1 MRYRYSSDFLGVVL
15 SARIAFSKRS
25 WPYMTALAMPWL
37 MASGQRAMSRMWQIA
52 GRARHRSSYYRFLS
66 EGKIRLE
73 ILWRCLFELIVRTF
87 SLTKLVLVVDDTLC
101 PKWGQGIFGTGS
113 FFDHVA
119 RPRAGYIWGHNWVV
133 LAVVVQM
140 GSFCWVALP
149 FWIGLYRSKKRC
161 KPKEFRTRF
170 QMVGQMLRSVRL
182 WVPAMEILLL
192 GDGAYNNDS
201 MVSVLDELKIFF
213 VSRLR
218 QDARLRKAPPPR
230 RKSQRGRPAKYGAW
244 LPSLKLLAS
253 RHSAFRKATVH
264 IYRRTLKLQV
274 RIVDAFWPALGRKV
288 RLVIVRDPKG
298 RHHTAYLMSTNLTM
312 TAEQIIEAFSMRWS
326 IEQLFADA
334 KIQMGLDS
342 TEARTPRA
350 VLCHAALTMA
360 FITWVQV
367 WHHLAHPST
376 AHRSF
381 SRKLNSLRTVT
392 IASTLF
398 SSGPR
403 TMPRRKNTAA
413 LANLFVAASAAA

>member
-1 MRYRYSSDFLGVVL
+1 
-15 SARIAFSKRS
+15 
-25 WPYMTALAMPWL
+25 
-37 MASGQRAMSRMWQIA
+37 
-52 GRARHRSSYYRFLS
+52 
-66 EGKIRLE
+66 
-73 ILWRCLFELIVRTF
+73 
-87 SLTKLVLVVDDTLC
+87 
-101 PKWGQGIFGTGS
+101 
-113 FFDHVA
+113 
-119 RPRAGYIWGHNWVV
+119 
-133 LAVVVQM
+133 M

-149 FWIGLYRSKKRC
+149 VWIGLYRSKKRC
-161 KPKEFRTRF
+161 KPGEFRTRF
-170 QMVGQMLRSVRL
+170 EMVRRMLRSVRL
-182 WVPAMEILLL
+182 WAPAIEILLL

-218 QDARLRKAPPPR
+218 QDARLRKAPSPR
-230 RKSQRGRPAKYGAW
+230 RKGQRGRPAKYGAW

-264 IYRRTLKLQV
+264 IYRRTLQLQV

-288 RLVIVRDPKG
+288 RVVIVRDPKR
-298 RHHTAYLMSTNLTM
+298 RHRTAYLMSTDLTL
-312 TAEQIIEAFSMRWS
+312 TAEQIIESFSMRWS

-334 KIQMGLDS
+334 KIQMCLDS
-342 TEARTPRA
+342 TEARKPRA
-350 VLCHAALTMA
+350 VLCHATLTMA

-381 SRKLNSLRTVT
+381 SKKLNSLRTET

-413 LANLFVAASAAA
+413 LANLFVTASTAA

>member
-1 MRYRYSSDFLGVVL
+1 MRYHYSSDFLGVVL
-15 SARIAFSKRS
+15 SARVAFSKRS

-37 MASGQRAMSRMWQIA
+37 MMSGQRAMSRLWQVA

-73 ILWRCLFELIVRTF
+73 VLWRCLFELIVRTF
-87 SLTKLVLVVDDTLC
+87 KLTQLVLVVDDTLC
-101 PKWGQGIFGTGS
+101 PKWGKGIFGTGS

-133 LAVVVQM
+133 LAVVVPM
-140 GSFCWVALP
+140 GNFCWVALP
-149 FWIGLYRSKKRC
+149 FWIGLYRSKKTC
-161 KPKEFRTRF
+161 KKREFRTRF
-170 QMVGQMLRSVRL
+170 QMVAEILRAVRL
-182 WVPAMEILLL
+182 WAPAMEILLL

-201 MVSVLDELKIFF
+201 MVSVLDKLKISF

-218 QDARLRKAPPPR
+218 EDARLREAAPPR
-230 RKSQRGRPAKYGAW
+230 RRGQRGRPAKHGAW
-244 LPSLKLLAS
+244 LPRLKVLAS
-253 RHSAFRKATVH
+253 RLSAFRKATVH

-274 RIVDAFWPALGRKV
+274 REVVAFWPALGRQVKV
-288 RLVIVRDPKG
+288 VIVRDPKR
-298 RHHTAYLMSTNLTM
+298 RHRTAYLMSTDLAM
-312 TAEQIIEAFSMRWS
+312 TSEQVIEAFSMRWS

-334 KIQMGLDS
+334 KLQMGLDS
-342 TEARTPRA
+342 TEARMPRS

-367 WHHLAHPST
+367 WHHLVHPET

-381 SRKLNSLRTVT
+381 SKKLNRLRTET
-392 IASTLF
+392 IAATLF

-403 TMPRRKNTAA
+403 TMPRRKNVAA
-413 LANLFVAASAAA
+413 LAGLFVAASAGA